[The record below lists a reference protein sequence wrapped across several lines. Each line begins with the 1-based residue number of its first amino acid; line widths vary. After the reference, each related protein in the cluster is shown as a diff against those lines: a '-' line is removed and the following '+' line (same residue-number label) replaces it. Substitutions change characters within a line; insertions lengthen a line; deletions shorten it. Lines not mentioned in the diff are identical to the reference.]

1 MAEHGGLAHLS
12 GTDDHDRFEGII
24 HTKELPLQFTMDIFH
39 ANHLVQSKVY
49 IILAEFELG
58 VNFSSLM
65 GTLGPD

>member
-1 MAEHGGLAHLS
+1 MAEHGGLAHLA

-49 IILAEFELG
+49 IILAEIELG
-58 VNFSSLM
+58 VNFFSPTGHV
-65 GTLGPD
+65 GT